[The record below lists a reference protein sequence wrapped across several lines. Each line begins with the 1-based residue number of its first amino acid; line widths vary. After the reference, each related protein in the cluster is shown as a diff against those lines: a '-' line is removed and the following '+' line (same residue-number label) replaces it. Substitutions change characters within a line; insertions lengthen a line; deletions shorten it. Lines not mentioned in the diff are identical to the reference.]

1 MIDTAAFK
9 LPIRPLAA
17 VLLVS
22 TLAGCGGA
30 AEQTAAPIP
39 PVVEEARGE
48 VHEWAIRD
56 NAAAILALRNE
67 DPRIN
72 AGDENGWTPLH
83 WAAVLENAE
92 SVDALLARGANPN
105 AQAKS
110 DETDL
115 SAESLE
121 ILVGDD
127 PGNEQAFFE
136 WKNEGDTVLGI
147 AAAANRRKSVALL
160 AEGGADVNGRDAN
173 GFTALHNA
181 AVNNARLAA
190 YELVERGASINARG
204 DLEMTPLHSAAAG
217 NADQAAAE
225 LAIRGAAINA
235 RSDKSFTPLH
245 WAALANAPEVI
256 SELIQRGVNL
266 KARSEDGDTPLHLAV
281 QEKNDDAIVQ
291 LIKGGAMI
299 NAWTDEGYTSLHFA
313 VKNNDTRLIEI
324 LCDLGANVNAW
335 DEDGDTPLHWAVLS
349 DFPESIRVLVE
360 HCNAKINFENRR
372 RETPLDLA
380 VNEENNASIDELQK
394 YNAQR
399 GPNF

>member
-30 AEQTAAPIP
+30 AEQTAAAPIP

-105 AQAKS
+105 AQAKN

-147 AAAANRRKSVALL
+147 AAAANRRKSIALL

-190 YELVERGASINARG
+190 YELIERGASINARG
-204 DLEMTPLHSAAAG
+204 SLEMTPLHLAVAG
-217 NADQAAAE
+217 NAAQAAAE
-225 LAIRGAAINA
+225 LIIRGANINVRMESSA
-235 RSDKSFTPLH
+235 TPLH
-245 WAALANAPEVI
+245 IAAGLTVALEVMD
-256 SELIQRGVNL
+256 ELIRRGANL
-266 KARSEDGDTPLHLAV
+266 KARGEDGDTPLHVAV
-281 QEKNDDAIVQ
+281 KARNYGAIRR
-291 LIKGGAMI
+291 LIEAGANI
-299 NAWTDEGYTSLHFA
+299 NAWTAEFYTPLHFA
-313 VKNNDTRLIEI
+313 VQNNDTRLIEI
-324 LCDLGANVNAW
+324 LCNLGANVNAW
-335 DEDGDTPLHWAVLS
+335 DEDGDTPLHWAALH
-349 DFPESIRVLVE
+349 DFPETIRVLVE
-360 HCNAKINFENRR
+360 HCEADINFENRR
-372 RETPLDLA
+372 KETPLDLA
-380 VNEENNASIDELQK
+380 VGRGK
-394 YNAQR
+394 QR
-399 GPNF
+399 RD